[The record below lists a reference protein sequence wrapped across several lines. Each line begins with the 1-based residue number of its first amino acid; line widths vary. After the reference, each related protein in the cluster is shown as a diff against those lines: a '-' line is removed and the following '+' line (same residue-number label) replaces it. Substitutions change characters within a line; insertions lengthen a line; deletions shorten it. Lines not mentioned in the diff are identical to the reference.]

1 MILWGPA
8 RPSRTHTK
16 KRCPFCHRVLEC
28 KSRKSRDTWS
38 NRQVWPWSRKW
49 SRTKANAENA
59 LVIANTLFQQ
69 HKRQLYTWTSPD
81 HQYWNQIEC
90 ILLSQKWRSSIQSV
104 KTSPGADCVSD
115 HWLLIAKFRL
125 KLKKLGET
133 TRPFR
138 CGLNQIPY
146 DYTVKVKVSQRV
158 RLFVTP

>member
-1 MILWGPA
+1 MW
-8 RPSRTHTK
+8 
-16 KRCPFCHRVLEC
+16 RCPFHHGVLEC
-28 KSRKSRDTWS
+28 KIGGQKIFGVTGKFGFGVQNETEQKLTDFC
-38 NRQVWPWSRKW
+38 Q
-49 SRTKANAENA
+49 ENT
-59 LVIANTLFQQ
+59 LVIVNTLFQQ